1 MHIHLGKRSGIK
13 LLPTPATPVNG
24 STKYGNCTNT
34 TLSINHMALPAAVIA
49 DLENAA
55 RHSLA
60 IKTWS
65 SYRTAER
72 ALTWFCRE
80 EKIVFDLPI
89 KENTLLLFVHWLVF
103 KKGKKSSTVNSY
115 LAGIRK
121 LHVMKGMAAPT
132 LRTDLVKMV
141 LAGRK
146 NIEDAQRLREGGKER
161 QPVTPA
167 ILELIKA
174 RLKEWQADATDKC
187 TVWTVATLLFHGAFR
202 GGELL
207 SRSRLEFDPAFVL
220 LRRDIVISPDS
231 EYKGQETVQVKVKAP
246 KERRDNRS
254 VIVDIYQAD
263 TAICPVRA
271 TKKWWRATKHFQSDQ
286 PAFRLVNGDPLTIQM
301 FNKIVKDRLTGFLDN
316 YYISSH
322 SFRGGAPSMM
332 ANLGYSDKDVK
343 AVGRWSSRA
352 VELYMKLP
360 RTKRIAAAKKVQ
372 RFGLTPK

>member
-1 MHIHLGKRSGIK
+1 MLFINLGLRPGNS
-13 LLPTPATPVNG
+13 LQPASATPVIG
-24 STKYGNCTNT
+24 SSKFGNCKSTSLN
-34 TLSINHMALPAAVIA
+34 LDHMSLPANVIE

-72 ALTWFCRE
+72 TFFQFCKE
-80 EKIVFDLPI
+80 ERKVHKLPL
-89 KENTLLLFVHWLVF
+89 EEHNLLLFVHWLVF
-103 KKGKKSSTVNSY
+103 KKGKKAATVNNY

-121 LHVMKGMAAPT
+121 LHVMKGMQAPT
-132 LRTDLVKMV
+132 LKTDLVKMI

-146 NIEDAQRLREGGKER
+146 NIEDSQRLREGGQER

-174 RLKEWQADATDKC
+174 RLREWQACAIDKC

-207 SRSRLEFDPAFVL
+207 SRSRTEFDPAFVL
-220 LRRDIVISPDS
+220 LRRDIAIAPDS
-231 EYKGQETVQVKVKAP
+231 EFQGKETVQVKVKAP
-246 KERRDNRS
+246 KERRDNRA

-263 TAICPVRA
+263 TNICPVRA
-271 TKKWWRATKHFQSDQ
+271 TKKWWRATKNFQSDQ
-286 PAFRLVNGDPLTIQM
+286 PAFRLGNGDPLTIQM
-301 FNKIVKDRLTGFLDN
+301 FNKILKDRLIGVLDG
-316 YYISSH
+316 YRLSSH
-322 SFRGGAPSMM
+322 SFRGGAASMM
-332 ANLGYSDKDVK
+332 ASLGYSDKDVK

-352 VELYMKLP
+352 SSFP
-360 RTKRIAAAKKVQ
+360 
-372 RFGLTPK
+372 